1 MQAKV
6 LSDDQVA
13 PIILFAAHLSD
24 DACWQRCG
32 MFEALWTGG
41 REGQKRPSRCRQ
53 VTCRFRS
60 TLLHIWK
67 LRPRHP
73 RAQHLHNLLKMPEQP
88 QNLRA
93 LYESAERARQEL
105 ASSYETNSPIF
116 KENLSK
122 TIATYEECLKV
133 SEQIS
138 LFSPNETL
146 EDISSS
152 DLQYV

>member
-1 MQAKV
+1 M
-6 LSDDQVA
+6 S
-13 PIILFAAHLSD
+13 
-24 DACWQRCG
+24 
-32 MFEALWTGG
+32 
-41 REGQKRPSRCRQ
+41 
-53 VTCRFRS
+53 
-60 TLLHIWK
+60 
-67 LRPRHP
+67 
-73 RAQHLHNLLKMPEQP
+73 EQP

-93 LYESAERARQEL
+93 LYESAERARQDL

-146 EDISSS
+146 EDVSSS